1 MRVCI
6 SLGSPSF
13 SISVLKTNELEKY
26 LVVARCTEMW
36 LRMHGVPR
44 IFLHSEITAKALR
57 SVPASHKN
65 HLPTRRLAA
74 RSRPSVA
81 GRRGSIL
88 VANLYGFADVST
100 KLNSSGILLAA
111 DSTGWL

>member
-1 MRVCI
+1 MCGNVAPHAW
-6 SLGSPSF
+6 SPPNF
-13 SISVLKTNELEKY
+13 
-26 LVVARCTEMW
+26 
-36 LRMHGVPR
+36 P
-44 IFLHSEITAKALR
+44 HSEITAKVLR
-57 SVPASHKN
+57 SVPAPYKN
-65 HLPTRRLAA
+65 YLATRRLAA